1 MLKRVVAIV
10 VVVAC
15 AAGVVAYQATRPAK
29 APASPRV
36 FVPSPR
42 FFLDFS
48 PSFRTSIADAYYLN
62 MVQYYGEHVAS
73 DGRLDSLPAIVDL
86 VTALSPHFIRP
97 YRFGAFALV
106 DAGRPDLSVKLLQRA
121 FRENPT
127 QWGFPAYLGYFAYQY
142 GSGSKKQNDLAAAR
156 WYERAAAVPESPPYL
171 LRLAAVLSGKGGEL
185 EKAVTMW
192 GQVYAAGDKYS
203 RQKAVDGLDRILPT
217 DKAARMKAVAP
228 LTDTMPKADLEALIA
243 ELFKGYK

>member
-1 MLKRVVAIV
+1 
-10 VVVAC
+10 
-15 AAGVVAYQATRPAK
+15 
-29 APASPRV
+29 
-36 FVPSPR
+36 
-42 FFLDFS
+42 
-48 PSFRTSIADAYYLN
+48 
-62 MVQYYGEHVAS
+62 
-73 DGRLDSLPAIVDL
+73 

-127 QWGFPAYLGYFAYQY
+127 QWGFPAYLGYFAYQH

-156 WYERAAAVPESPPYL
+156 WYERAAAVPGSPPYL

-203 RQKAVDGLDRILPT
+203 RQKAVDGLERILPENKT
-217 DKAARMKAVAP
+217 ARMKAAAP
-228 LTDTMPKADLEALIA
+228 LYETMPKDEFEALIA
-243 ELFKGYK
+243 ELFKGYQ

>member
-1 MLKRVVAIV
+1 MFRRAVAV
-10 VVVAC
+10 FAVLAC
-15 AAGVVAYQATRPAK
+15 AAGVVAYQASRPGRAT
-29 APASPRV
+29 ADPHV
-36 FVPSPR
+36 FVPSPK

-62 MVQYYGEHVAS
+62 MVQYYGENHKSAALES
-73 DGRLDSLPAIVDL
+73 IPAMVDL
-86 VTALSPHFIRP
+86 VTTLSPHFSKP
-97 YRFGAFALV
+97 YSFGAFALL
-106 DAGRPDLSVKLLQRA
+106 DAGRPDLSVKFLQRGLK
-121 FRENPT
+121 ENPT
-127 QWGFPAYLGYFAYQY
+127 EWGYPAYLGYFTYQY
-142 GSGSKKQNDLAAAR
+142 GPGSKAQNELAAAR
-156 WYERAAAVPESPPYL
+156 WYERAAAVPGSPPYL
-171 LRLAAVLSGKGGEL
+171 LRLAAVLSGKGGDL

-203 RQKAVDGLDRILPT
+203 RQKAVDGLDRILPK